1 MKLSIILPTYN
12 ERENIIPL
20 INSLKENLE
29 DFEKEIIVIDDN
41 SPDGTGRLVEDFSD
55 KEVKCI
61 IRMDE
66 RGLATALMRG
76 IFESSGDVLVFMDTD
91 FSHHPKVIP
100 RLLNQLGRYDLV
112 FASRYVHGGSMLT
125 DRKFQYPLSKLLNL
139 FIKIFLGIPILDST
153 NGFFVAKKEAF
164 KSLKFKRI
172 FDGYGDYC
180 FKLIYFLQKRKT
192 RMKEIPFIYEKRK
205 SGESKTGIL
214 GIGLLYLKQ
223 IAKLRFS

>member
-12 ERENIIPL
+12 ERENIVPL
-20 INSLKENLE
+20 INSLKENLGN
-29 DFEKEIIVIDDN
+29 FEKEIIVIDDD
-41 SPDGTGRLVEDFSD
+41 SPDGTGRLVEKLDD

-61 IRMDE
+61 IRMNE

-112 FASRYVHGGSMLT
+112 FASRYVKGGGMLT
-125 DRKFQYPLSKLLNL
+125 ERKFQYPLSKLLNW
-139 FIKIFLGIPILDST
+139 FIKTALWIPILDST
-153 NGFFVAKKEAF
+153 NGFFVSKKEIF
-164 KSLKFKRI
+164 KGLKFKKI

-180 FKLIYFLQKRKT
+180 FKLIYYLKKRRIK
-192 RMKEIPFIYEKRK
+192 MKEIPFIYEKRK
-205 SGESKTGIL
+205 SGDSKTGIL
-214 GIGLLYLKQ
+214 KVGVLYLKQ
-223 IAKLRFS
+223 VAKLRFS